1 MFYALR
7 VKIFCSLSE
16 LELLK
21 LKHSFPF
28 FLGGGGGFAML
39 VRTSFTIYVKYVAV
53 GNRLNIETSDIT
65 SNLLEYLRMLAVH
78 SVMYY
83 LASWILHND
92 RLFN

>member
-1 MFYALR
+1 
-7 VKIFCSLSE
+7 
-16 LELLK
+16 
-21 LKHSFPF
+21 
-28 FLGGGGGFAML
+28 ML
-39 VRTSFTIYVKYVAV
+39 VRTSFTIHVKYVAV

>member
-28 FLGGGGGFAML
+28 FLGGGGFAML

-92 RLFN
+92 RFFN

>member
-16 LELLK
+16 LELLR

-28 FLGGGGGFAML
+28 FRGGGGFAML

>member
-1 MFYALR
+1 MFNALR

-28 FLGGGGGFAML
+28 FLGGGGFAML

>member
-39 VRTSFTIYVKYVAV
+39 VRTSFTICVKYVAV

>member
-78 SVMYY
+78 SVMYD

>member
-28 FLGGGGGFAML
+28 FLGGGFAML

-53 GNRLNIETSDIT
+53 GNRLDIETSDIT

>member
-28 FLGGGGGFAML
+28 FLGGGGFAML

-65 SNLLEYLRMLAVH
+65 SNLLEYLRMFAVH

>member
-28 FLGGGGGFAML
+28 FLGGGFAML

-65 SNLLEYLRMLAVH
+65 SNLLDLKMLAVH

>member
-28 FLGGGGGFAML
+28 FRRGGGFAML

>member
-21 LKHSFPF
+21 LEHSFPF
-28 FLGGGGGFAML
+28 FRGGGGFAML